1 MDEQKTYQIRYNTAS
16 TDDSQSWRLVCD
28 GKETLVSDIVITSK
42 TRTTKDY
49 IENLGNKYHI
59 TCEGVLEVKDGVAYI
74 KTKRIDNPNLRHIL
88 KTITYRLLATT
99 TTVATACFL
108 GLSLEVASLFGL
120 GEILIKPTLYFL
132 HEKVWF
138 KIHFGKK

>member
-1 MDEQKTYQIRYNTAS
+1 MNEQKTYQIRYNTTS
-16 TDDSQSWRLVCD
+16 TNDKESWRLICD

-74 KTKRIDNPNLRHIL
+74 KTKRIDNPNLRH
-88 KTITYRLLATT
+88 A
-99 TTVATACFL
+99 
-108 GLSLEVASLFGL
+108 
-120 GEILIKPTLYFL
+120 
-132 HEKVWF
+132 
-138 KIHFGKK
+138 